1 MQYGWF
7 SGGRTSSHP
16 FPPCVWRA
24 RPCVCCP
31 FCLSTLIPSPP
42 CRRRGW
48 GPGPGGGEAFCCPA
62 MPQSPNL
69 DALFPSR
76 LPPLSVLQ
84 MEPHPEEVPIT
95 LGPDLLSVRKSG
107 VSRTRSLPNDSYMC
121 RDGRTAEG
129 SLGHRG
135 WGLPKAQSG
144 TRAGGRL
151 AWFTPGTSSLPKLCP
166 DLGELEIA
174 NEGSPASEE
183 PPA

>member
-1 MQYGWF
+1 
-7 SGGRTSSHP
+7 
-16 FPPCVWRA
+16 
-24 RPCVCCP
+24 
-31 FCLSTLIPSPP
+31 
-42 CRRRGW
+42 
-48 GPGPGGGEAFCCPA
+48 